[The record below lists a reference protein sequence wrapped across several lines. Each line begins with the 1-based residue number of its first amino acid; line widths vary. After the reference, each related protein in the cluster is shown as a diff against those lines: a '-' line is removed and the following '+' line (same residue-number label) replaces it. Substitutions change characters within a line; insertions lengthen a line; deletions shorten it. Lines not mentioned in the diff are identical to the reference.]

1 MNILQ
6 EHVQLK
12 ISLFKKEDWKLL
24 DNGFKEEVCNFN

>member
-12 ISLFKKEDWKLL
+12 ISLFKKEGWKLL
-24 DNGFKEEVCNFN
+24 ENGLKEVCI